1 MQFKFFLAFLF
12 GVGTLMAQNRT
23 VGVMQND
30 PPAFNGYTLFTTGR
44 LTFLIDNCGHEIR
57 RWTSNYQPGLSVYL
71 LENGNLLRTGRV
83 GGSFSGGGVGG
94 RLELFSWEGD
104 LLWAWEYADDR
115 VHQHHDVAP
124 LPNGNILVLA
134 WERITAAEAEALGRR
149 PNTVPSTGLWPE
161 HLVEIRPVGAD
172 SAEIVWQWRLRDHLV
187 QDTDPGL
194 PNYDTI
200 ADRPERLN
208 INAGQPNTSDWVHV
222 NAVSYNPQLDQIA
235 LCSRVLSEIWII
247 DHSTTTAEAAGSSGG
262 NSGRGGDI
270 LYRWGNPQAYG
281 RGSASQR
288 RLWGPHDVRW
298 VADGHPWAGK
308 LMVFNNGVGRPGGNL
323 SSIEVWTPPLN
334 DQGGY
339 DLNAGEA
346 FGPAVSEWS
355 YLAADFYSS
364 NISGAHAVPNGNIV
378 ICEGDEGHFFEV
390 DTLGNTHWS
399 YINPVGILGPVS
411 QGQTP
416 ANSATFR
423 VTRYAPEY
431 PAFAGRDLTPGAPV
445 EFNPLPEVCVLHT
458 GGVGTAPAPDA
469 KMRIFVH
476 GNPLVDQ
483 LILKNETE
491 NVLSVTVAD
500 AFGRLIHTGAY
511 AGETIDIPC
520 AHWPA
525 GRYVL
530 RVQTQASYKPLLFN
544 LVKP

>member
-1 MQFKFFLAFLF
+1 MQFRFFLFFLF
-12 GVGTLMAQNRT
+12 SFGTLLAQNRT
-23 VGVMQND
+23 VGVFQND
-30 PPAFNGYTLFTTGR
+30 APAFNGYTLFTTGR
-44 LTFLIDNCGHEIR
+44 LTYLIDNCGHEVR

-134 WERITAAEAEALGRR
+134 WERVTAAEAEALGRR
-149 PNTVPSTGLWPE
+149 PNTVSSTGLWPE

-172 SAEIVWQWRLRDHLV
+172 SAEIVWQWRLWDHLV
-187 QDTDPGL
+187 QDAAPGL
-194 PNYDTI
+194 PNYAPGI
-200 ADRPERLN
+200 ADRPERLD
-208 INAGQPNTSDWVHV
+208 INTGQPNTSDWVHC

-247 DHSTTTAEAAGSSGG
+247 DHSTTTAEAAGSTGG

-281 RGSASQR
+281 RGGAVQR

-298 VADGHPWAGK
+298 VAGEHPWAGK

-323 SSIEVWTPPLN
+323 SSVEVWAPPLN
-334 DQGGY
+334 DLGTY
-339 DLNAGEA
+339 DLNPGQP
-346 FGPAVSEWS
+346 FGPAASDWS
-355 YLAADFYSS
+355 YSDANFYSS

-378 ICEGDEGHFFEV
+378 VCEGDDGRFFEV

-399 YINPVGILGPVS
+399 YINPVGMLGPVS

-416 ANSATFR
+416 ANNATFR
-423 VTRYAPEY
+423 VTRYAPGY
-431 PAFAGRDLTPGAPV
+431 PAFAGRDLTPGPLV
-445 EFNPLPEVCVLHT
+445 ELNPLPETCVLQT
-458 GGVGTAPAPDA
+458 VGNGPEPDA
-469 KMRIFVH
+469 EMRIFVH
-476 GNPLVDQ
+476 GNPLRDQ
-483 LILKNETE
+483 LTLQNDTGNE
-491 NVLSVTVAD
+491 LTVAVAD
-500 AFGRLIHTGAY
+500 VLGRLVYRGAH
-511 AGETIDIPC
+511 AGETISIAC
-520 AHWPA
+520 ADWPA
-525 GRYVL
+525 GGYVL
-530 RVQTQASYKPLLFN
+530 QVHPAGYHQPMIFN
-544 LVKP
+544 LIKH